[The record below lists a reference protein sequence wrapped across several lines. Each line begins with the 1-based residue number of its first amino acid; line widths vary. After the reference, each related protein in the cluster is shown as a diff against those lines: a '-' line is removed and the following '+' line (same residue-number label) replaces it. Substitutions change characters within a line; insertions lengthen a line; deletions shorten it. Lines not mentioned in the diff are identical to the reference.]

1 MFALTHTRAS
11 GAVQG
16 QTLRTLAAERAL
28 GVHAAA
34 VGAHAGEDLALVNVC
49 RTNSTRL
56 LQTGSFRITEAVG
69 DIYSPSQMSPFIRA
83 KPREQLVS
91 EET

>member
-1 MFALTHTRAS
+1 MFALTHTRAP

-49 RTNSTRL
+49 RTTARGFFRRDRFVLQKL
-56 LQTGSFRITEAVG
+56 LATYIHLR
-69 DIYSPSQMSPFIRA
+69 R
-83 KPREQLVS
+83 
-91 EET
+91 